1 MKFCFLASRTWFYFI
16 IFCVC
21 FFILLLVLLVFLWFF
36 VAWKMLAEF
45 SFWFLKY
52 SSHFFCFPPLP
63 FWCKCVCV
71 CSIHTHSDTHVFHT
85 TNLHTHIRTIFSV
98 IVRISIVLSSSLS
111 SCYASFA
118 RPIVVSALFVCC
130 SCSCCW
136 RRNHEKPCKAV
147 KRLWQMASQYMHEL
161 ILA

>member
-1 MKFCFLASRTWFYFI
+1 MFSRVAYLILFHYFLCLFLHSPLSFACFLVIFRRVKNASGI
-16 IFCVC
+16 
-21 FFILLLVLLVFLWFF
+21 FILVFKVFF
-36 VAWKMLAEF
+36 
-45 SFWFLKY
+45 S
-52 SSHFFCFPPLP
+52 FFCFPPLP

-147 KRLWQMASQYMHEL
+147 KRPWQMASQYIAEL